1 MKTFMFIIMF
11 LLIGAFFIISNEE
24 IKLNNQKNAEQFFQL
39 YAQWIDGLVSNGKT
53 VLGYVVKMGW
63 LPDEKISPN

>member
-24 IKLNNQKNAEQFFQL
+24 IKLNSEENIGVFFNL
-39 YAQWIDGLVSNGKT
+39 YGQWVNSLVGNGKT
-53 VLGYVVKMGW
+53 VLGYVVKMEW
-63 LPDEKISPN
+63 LPNEGVV